1 MTVHDLTQRQLEQQ
15 AEFVNETITPFQ
27 KNAAKNLKSDTADNR
42 GFPRKPLAVPIDFVL
57 NGKAQKALARDLSY
71 SGIYIDYKDNHHCRV
86 KDPLAMT
93 FLSSN
98 NFPFVLKGTIVRKDA
113 SGIGVRF
120 VH

>member
-15 AEFVNETITPFQ
+15 AEFVRETITPFQ
-27 KNAAKNLKSDTADNR
+27 GNDHKKPKSGASDNR

-57 NGKAQKALARDLSY
+57 NGKAQKAFARDLSY
-71 SGIYIDYKDNHHCRV
+71 SGIYIDYKDSHHCRV

-98 NFPFVLKGTIVRKDA
+98 NFPFVLKGTIARKDA
-113 SGIGVRF
+113 SGIGVHF